1 MGRNNRR
8 RRKMKATARRQGQG
22 QGQGGQ
28 GAAFSCQSRHAGAP
42 GGPEM
47 SSAAQQARQTQE
59 RARDLVQLA
68 LWAVG
73 RDPVTEERARGQLV
87 QFARTDV
94 IRGRAAGRQLA
105 EALQGHLELAWRYG
119 WEPVDLHRAVGRRL
133 PSTSR
138 LPAAVQDVLVDAMVA
153 DLGRYAADSVD
164 PRWWAQLAELEA
176 SAWWPAS
183 SDHVFA
189 RASSAP
195 DGWADVCAAVLR
207 LIALVGRL
215 PELAVLGPLPGRAD
229 AASRAASE
237 RGRAADERFL
247 FKVRK
252 LLAKAES
259 TTFAAEAETFTAGA
273 QALMAR
279 HSIDA
284 AMVAAAEQSSS
295 PPGAIRIG
303 TDRPYESSKALLLDL
318 VAGANRCRTVWSK
331 ELGFSTVLGFP
342 PDLRA
347 VETLFTSL
355 LVQATAAVHRE
366 GSRQT
371 ARGQSRTRS
380 FRQSFLTAYATRIGE
395 RLAEVARDE
404 EDQARKRADVDRAG
418 RSSGAGRDLLPV
430 LVARSQAVDDATA
443 QMFPDLRHHHAGRV
457 NDAEGWHRGRAA
469 ADQADLGRARPLAA
483 G

>member
-1 MGRNNRR
+1 
-8 RRKMKATARRQGQG
+8 MKAGARRQGNTGKDQR
-22 QGQGGQ
+22 GQ
-28 GAAFSCQSRHAGAP
+28 GAAFFHRSHTAAHA
-42 GGPEM
+42 EV
-47 SSAAQQARQTQE
+47 SSAAQQARQVQE
-59 RARDLVQLA
+59 QARDLVQLT

-73 RDPVTEERARGQLV
+73 HDPVTQERAGAQLV
-87 QFARTDV
+87 RLARTDEV
-94 IRGRAAGRQLA
+94 GGRAVGRQLA
-105 EALQGHLELAWRYG
+105 ETLQSHLELAWRHG
-119 WEPVDLHRAVGRRL
+119 WEPVDLHRVAGRSL
-133 PSTSR
+133 PGRSR
-138 LPAAVQDVLVDAMVA
+138 LPAAAQDVLVDAMAA
-153 DLGRYAADSVD
+153 DLARYAADSVD
-164 PRWWAQLAELEA
+164 PRWWAQLAELGS

-183 SDHVFA
+183 SDHVSA
-189 RASSAP
+189 RASLAP
-195 DGWADVCAAVLR
+195 DGWEAVCAAALTAVDLVLR
-207 LIALVGRL
+207 LPQLV
-215 PELAVLGPLPGRAD
+215 VLGPLPGQAD
-229 AASRAASE
+229 ATSRAASE
-237 RGRAADERFL
+237 RARAVDERIL

-259 TTFAAEAETFTAGA
+259 TTYEAEAETFTAGA

-284 AMVAAAEQSSS
+284 AMVDAAERSSS
-295 PPGAIRIG
+295 GPGAIRIG

-366 GSRQT
+366 GSRRT

-395 RLAEVARDE
+395 RLAVVARDE
-404 EDQARKRADVDRAG
+404 EDQARQRAADDR
-418 RSSGAGRDLLPV
+418 GARPGGTGADLLPV
-430 LVARSQAVDDATA
+430 LVARSRAVDDATA
-443 QMFPDLRHHHAGRV
+443 QMFPELGHHRAGRV
-457 NDAEGWHRGRAA
+457 SDAEGWHRGRAA
-469 ADQADLGRARPLAA
+469 ADRANLGVGGSLAA